1 MLDEPEV
8 QQYTPEEIKLAS
20 AGVKFMRDTPDYYP
34 CPENGEV
41 IEQYLEQRGW
51 EPTVQH
57 MVEAHRVLS
66 NEGLL
71 IPRPKSARE
80 RQRERLASQQLSAVE
95 EQQQIAA
102 EEEAAELQR
111 RKTMPLSELKKL
123 TRMEISRNQKSPK
136 DGITRTEYP
145 VGKLGTKSKLI

>member
-1 MLDEPEV
+1 MSEEPEV
-8 QQYTPEEIKLAS
+8 VYSQEQLKEANCALVFCNETPSYYATEKNADALQDYLDQMGWEVTVENLQKAYRTLSTAGMLEVRPKTPEQIK
-20 AGVKFMRDTPDYYP
+20 
-34 CPENGEV
+34 
-41 IEQYLEQRGW
+41 
-51 EPTVQH
+51 
-57 MVEAHRVLS
+57 
-66 NEGLL
+66 
-71 IPRPKSARE
+71 
-80 RQRERLASQQLSAVE
+80 RERLASQQLSAVE

-123 TRMEISRNQKSPK
+123 TRMEISRNQRSPH